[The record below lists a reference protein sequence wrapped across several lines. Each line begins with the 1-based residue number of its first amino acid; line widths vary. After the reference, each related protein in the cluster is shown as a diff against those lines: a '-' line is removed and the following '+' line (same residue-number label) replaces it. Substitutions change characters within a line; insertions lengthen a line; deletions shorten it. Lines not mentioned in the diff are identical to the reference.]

1 MKRLIL
7 KIFAVSR
14 RQERNGCRRLASQLL
29 GGNGRLSF
37 QPDLLFLILGNVLI
51 FLASASLALGIC
63 VNHLR
68 SVNINEIRADAK
80 AEKTEK
86 TAMMVENARKSARAE
101 RELNDFIAHEVQNPL
116 SAAMTA
122 KNRVGLE
129 VASPGEESTT

>member
-1 MKRLIL
+1 L

-86 TAMMVENARKSARAE
+86 TAMRMVEKALVRAE
-101 RELNDFIAHEVQNPL
+101 RELNDFIAHKTQNPL

-129 VASPGEESTT
+129 VASPGEKSTT